1 MTHGKKRLRS
11 YIQGKPLQPLY
22 RSVGSDY
29 ARSSEN
35 WNPSE
40 KLTARPCDNMS
51 CWIDPN
57 DPDCCRTQM
66 SIETFNRPVCKTC
79 GITDDE
85 KRHWYQLE
93 PLVQKNIFMRLCSLG
108 YNPIQFK
115 DAKIRRDITTIKDSK
130 QKKKELNHIA
140 ALFNV
145 YLKGS

>member
-1 MTHGKKRLRS
+1 MIHGKKRLRS
-11 YIQGKPLQPLY
+11 YILGKPLQPLY
-22 RSVGSDY
+22 KPAGSDY
-29 ARSSEN
+29 ARSTES

-51 CWIDPN
+51 CWVDPN
-57 DPDCCRTQM
+57 DPDCNRTAM
-66 SIETFNRPVCKTC
+66 MIKTFERPVCKTC
-79 GITDDE
+79 GITEEE

-93 PLVQKNIFMRLCSLG
+93 SLVQKNIVMRVINLG
-108 YNPIQFK
+108 YKPIQFK
-115 DAKIRRDITTIKDSK
+115 DAKIKRDITTIKDSK